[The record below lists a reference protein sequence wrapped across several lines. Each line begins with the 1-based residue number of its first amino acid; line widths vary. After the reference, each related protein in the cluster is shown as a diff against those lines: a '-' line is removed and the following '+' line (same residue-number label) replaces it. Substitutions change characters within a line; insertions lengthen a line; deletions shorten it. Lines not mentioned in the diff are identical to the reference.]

1 LALFYKKERFLL
13 GFMMFYFQPDL
24 MGDLLHLRPLRAQDH
39 DGLFVAGGDPEVW
52 AVHPHPERATA
63 AGFRAYFDEQLASG
77 GALVA
82 VDRGGGALAGC
93 SRFSTLYAEPG
104 EVEIGWTFLGR
115 AYWGGAY
122 NADMKRLM
130 LRHAFGYVER
140 VIFRIGEHNVRSRRA
155 VEKIGGVLSE
165 RVQNV
170 TVAGAPGRNVYY
182 TIDRAAFD
190 VSPLNRPGLRV
201 PPL

>member
-1 LALFYKKERFLL
+1 
-13 GFMMFYFQPDL
+13 
-24 MGDLLHLRPLRAQDH
+24 
-39 DGLFVAGGDPEVW
+39 
-52 AVHPHPERATA
+52 
-63 AGFRAYFDEQLASG
+63 
-77 GALVA
+77 
-82 VDRGGGALAGC
+82 
-93 SRFSTLYAEPG
+93 
-104 EVEIGWTFLGR
+104 
-115 AYWGGAY
+115 
-122 NADMKRLM
+122 MKRLM